1 MTEALIA
8 GRYRRIRPLGEGAMG
23 TVWQV
28 EDTATGQVVALKL
41 ISAKYRDAAKSVLQF
56 KQEFRLMTQ
65 LRHPNCCAVYDY
77 GVAADGE
84 PYFTMEE
91 VPGHGLDELV
101 PLPAERIQPILTQ
114 LLLALGY
121 IHQRGFVHLDLKPA
135 NVRVTPDG
143 VVKLMDYGLMGLAG
157 VSGGPIVGTIGY
169 LAPEVIRRGPLDQR
183 TDLYSLGVLLH
194 AMLTGRLPFESEK
207 PAEVLQAHLQTTPQ
221 PLSRWRAGVD
231 AGLERVALRLLAKGP
246 VERFQSAYQVLAA
259 IGAEVP
265 AGIGGNLLTSPIVG
279 REGELGALS
288 AALADVVAGRPGQ
301 AVLLVGPPGSGKS
314 RLVEEFRFRVQWEHL
329 LCGVGAPDAA
339 GTPYGP
345 IVRALRVLLPAL
357 KARVPEVLTSQAPV
371 LVKLLPELAVTPVP
385 DSDSPGHEKRRLQ
398 AAITETLRA
407 LARTTPYALVID
419 RLEDADPLTRELI
432 DELLRTMADMPVLLV
447 ATSREAPAADSAW
460 ARLARVQPLSTLSD
474 PAVAAMVASM
484 LGQADVAPAFTAAL
498 VAFSG
503 GVPRAIE
510 RALEHLVQAG
520 RLVADGGH
528 WPTDLALA
536 PADFPADAGAALE
549 TRLAALPVQVLAVA
563 RTAAVLGGGF
573 SADLLELMGAA
584 EDEALIDAIYVL
596 QQSRILVV
604 DERRELNFT
613 QPELQAALYE
623 QLAPD
628 ERRRLHGVAAD
639 VLAAR
644 FADRPLAEAPLEQL
658 AVAADH
664 YVSAGAH
671 EETIRL
677 ATAVCGRYARMFA
690 ADEALR
696 FLNAA
701 LMRIATDP
709 PGRWLDERT
718 RCLRHMGD
726 VYRCV
731 ARHEEAR
738 EAYLEARPLAAQLGD
753 GELEVHI
760 LTGLAKAEQSLDQ
773 LDDALA
779 RCDEALAIAQRVG
792 DLSGAAR
799 SLLISCRLHFFRGDM
814 GAAID
819 HTERAVQAAREAGDP
834 SRIGEALAFIGSMYV
849 AFSPESIE
857 TGIAN
862 FREAIAVLEAISD
875 RPNLVNAYLH
885 LGDAQITLGD
895 YLPALASF
903 EQARHHIEESGMF
916 GDLNGVFLNLA
927 AVCLEL
933 GRYGEA
939 VAYALE
945 TERLAIEQRV
955 RFIAGLAV
963 AFGAMASARLG
974 DLAQVPG
981 RMAEALATAEALKHK
996 YMRGLVLQG
1005 RLETWLHLGDLAA
1018 AEKDAEALAE
1028 LFRETLNYEPEKR
1041 MHAALALVRARRGE
1055 HEVAGSLANRA
1066 REAAE
1071 ICQAKGVK
1079 LRALMAHAY
1088 AALVGCDYARA
1099 RAEAEAALAL
1109 AEQLACRQV
1118 AAVLHGIAGEAA
1130 MHLDGDARAHFDA
1143 MLADAQACGDG
1154 ALEAEALYGQAAS
1167 RPYAPD
1173 SAGLAEA
1180 ARAQLQALAARL
1192 GGDEAQRFLC
1202 LRERIRIVA
1211 GDYKAMRP
1219 KPSGA
1224 KTGPLQMPFGLP
1236 GGL

>member
-1 MTEALIA
+1 
-8 GRYRRIRPLGEGAMG
+8 
-23 TVWQV
+23 
-28 EDTATGQVVALKL
+28 
-41 ISAKYRDAAKSVLQF
+41 
-56 KQEFRLMTQ
+56 MTQ

-77 GVAADGE
+77 GVAEDGE

-91 VPGHGLDELV
+91 VPGHGLDELL

-121 IHQRGFVHLDLKPA
+121 IHQRGFVHLDLKAA
-135 NVRVTPDG
+135 NVRVTPEG
-143 VVKLMDYGLMGLAG
+143 VLKLMDYGLMGLAG

-194 AMLTGRLPFESEK
+194 ELLTGRLPFLSEK

-231 AGLERVALRLLAKGP
+231 LGLERVALRLLAKGP
-246 VERFQSAYQVLAA
+246 VERFQSAFQVLGA

-279 REGELGALS
+279 REGELRALS

-301 AVLLVGPPGSGKS
+301 AVLLVGAPGSGKS

-329 LCGVGAPDAA
+329 LCALGAPDAA

-357 KARVPEVLTSQAPV
+357 KARVPEVLASQAPV
-371 LVKLLPELAVTPVP
+371 LAKLLPELGVAPVP
-385 DSDSPGHEKRRLQ
+385 DADSPINEKRRLQ

-407 LARTTPYALVID
+407 LARATPFALV
-419 RLEDADPLTRELI
+419 LEDLHRADPLTRELV
-432 DELLRTMADMPVLLV
+432 DELLSTLADLPVLLG
-447 ATSREAPAADSAW
+447 ATTREAPAADSAW
-460 ARLARVQPLSTLSD
+460 SRLARVQPLNALSD
-474 PAVAAMVASM
+474 PAVEAMVASM
-484 LGQADVAPAFTAAL
+484 LGQPDVAPVFTAAL
-498 VAFSG
+498 VAFTG

-510 RALEHLVQAG
+510 RALEHLVQHG
-520 RLVADGGH
+520 RLVAADGR
-528 WPTDLALA
+528 WDTELALA

-549 TRLAALPVQVLAVA
+549 ARLAALPAAVLGVA

-584 EDEALIDAIYVL
+584 EDEALLDALYVL
-596 QQSRILVV
+596 QQSRILVA

-613 QPELQAALYE
+613 QAELQAALYE

-658 AVAADH
+658 AAAADH
-664 YVSAGAH
+664 YVAAGAH
-671 EETIRL
+671 EQTIRL
-677 ATAVCGRYARMFA
+677 ATAVCGRYARMLA
-690 ADEALR
+690 AEEALR

-701 LMRIATDP
+701 LLRIDADA
-709 PGRWLDERT
+709 PGRWTDEQV

-731 ARHEEAR
+731 GRYEDARA
-738 EAYLEARPLAAQLGD
+738 AYLEARPLAASLGD
-753 GELEVHI
+753 GELEVHV
-760 LTGLAKAEQSLDQ
+760 LTGLAKAEQSLDH
-773 LDDALA
+773 LDEALA
-779 RCDEALAIAQRVG
+779 RCDEALVIAERVG
-792 DLSGAAR
+792 DRSGAAR
-799 SLLISCRLHFFRGDM
+799 ALLISCRLHFFRGEM

-819 HTERAVQAAREAGDP
+819 HTERAVQAAREAGEP

-862 FREAIAVLEAISD
+862 FREAIALLEDIAD

-903 EQARHHIEESGMF
+903 EQARHHIEESGLVS
-916 GDLNGVFLNLA
+916 DHNGVLLNLA

-933 GRYGEA
+933 GRHEEA
-939 VAYALE
+939 LSHARE
-945 TERLAIEQRV
+945 TERLALEQHV

-974 DLAQVPG
+974 DLASVRG
-981 RMAEALATAEALKHK
+981 RLDEALATADALRHK

-1005 RLETWLHLGDLAA
+1005 RLETWLHLGDLPA

-1041 MHAALALVRARRGE
+1041 MQAALALVRARRGE
-1055 HEVAGSLANRA
+1055 HEVAASLATRA
-1066 REAAE
+1066 LAAAE
-1071 ICQAKGVK
+1071 VSQAKGVK
-1079 LRALMAHAY
+1079 LRALLARAY
-1088 AALVGCDYARA
+1088 AALVGADHAGARQ
-1099 RAEAEAALAL
+1099 EAEAALEL
-1109 AEQLACRQV
+1109 AEQLACRQF
-1118 AAVLHGIAGEAA
+1118 AAVLHGIAGEATL
-1130 MHLDGDARAHFDA
+1130 HLDGDARPHFDA
-1143 MLADAQACGDG
+1143 MLEDARACGDE
-1154 ALEAEALYGQAAS
+1154 ALAAEALFGQAAA

-1173 SAGLAEA
+1173 SAGLAEE
-1180 ARAQLQALAARL
+1180 ARALLQALAAGL
-1192 GGDEAQRFLC
+1192 GGEAGQRFLS
-1202 LRERIRIVA
+1202 LRERLRIVA
-1211 GDYKAMRP
+1211 GDHKAMRP
-1219 KPSGA
+1219 KPTGA